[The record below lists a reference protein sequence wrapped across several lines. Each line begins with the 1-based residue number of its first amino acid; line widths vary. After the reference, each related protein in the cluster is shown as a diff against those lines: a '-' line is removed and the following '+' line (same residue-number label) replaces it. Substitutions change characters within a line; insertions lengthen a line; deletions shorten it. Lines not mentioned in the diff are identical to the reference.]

1 MAPRN
6 VGINST
12 FDQQR
17 VVINE
22 IAVDVDNILNAGYAT
37 TTYVGTVIS
46 GLTSVSY
53 VDNKVA
59 ISTSGLASVSYV
71 DNKVAISTSGLLTPT
86 SSGSSLTG
94 IVTSITAGSGI
105 SIDQSTGN
113 VTITSLG
120 GAGGENLDQTLGI
133 GNTSS
138 KGMSV
143 GVVTATSFVK
153 SGGTSSQFLKAD
165 GSVDSNSYLTS
176 TSSGSSLTGI
186 VTSITAGS
194 GISIDQSTGNVTI
207 TATGGGGG
215 GESYWV
221 STAAGIH
228 TLSNVGIGTT
238 DPTDRFAVVSSSDS
252 NWRTRFIGNEVI
264 ISNNSTNDA
273 ISPAYLI
280 QQDYPYNSFSL
291 GFDLG
296 AFLYLDNSFSRKAS
310 VGFFKDDSNGT
321 GIYLSPT
328 GFSGLLTAGEAGI
341 TIRSNKNVGI
351 GTTNPTTKLQ
361 IDGILG
367 FGANNNVKIG
377 NNTTGISLNTGINN
391 SFAGPGSGS
400 STTDGSNNI
409 FIGFEAGY
417 VNLDGA
423 SNNFLGYRTG
433 YKLTTGIYNQFVGS
447 SAGYNNTNGSYNNYI
462 GANAGLLDT
471 GGSYNTFI
479 GNAAGSNST
488 SGNHN
493 VAIGN
498 GAQLPISTGSTQ
510 LALGSNGTYW
520 IYGNS
525 SGNVGLGTTNPT
537 SKLTVQGNVNVS
549 GAVTAASVTLSGN
562 LIDSSNSNY
571 YFNPGQGGNLAAG
584 FYVTND
590 PVSYGTYVQIN
601 DDQIY
606 AYDGITGGSFDIR
619 SKKNENSYIN
629 GGNLGIGTDTPISK
643 LDVRGDV
650 SIASTAN
657 LTQITETVVNAFNT
671 TLSPSSG
678 TLTVDTS
685 LGTVVLG
692 DLDASVTTWAFTNVP
707 TANSKATTVTLII
720 DGDTA
725 QTYGDAC
732 SVNGSAITNGVKWSG
747 GSAPTATNNFDV
759 ITFTIVKDS
768 AGTINVFGSGNTN
781 FS

>member
-1 MAPRN
+1 VQLSIAALCSQRN
-6 VGINST
+6 SST

-22 IAVDVDNILNAGYAT
+22 IAVDVDNLLNAGYAT
-37 TTYVGTVIS
+37 TSYVGTVTS
-46 GLTSVSY
+46 GLASVSYVDNKVAISTSGLASVSY

-153 SGGTSSQFLKAD
+153 FGGTSSQFLKAD

-194 GISIDQSTGNVTI
+194 GISIDQSTGNVTV
-207 TATGGGGG
+207 TATGGGGS

-291 GFDLG
+291 GFELG

-391 SFAGPGSGS
+391 FFAGPGSGS

-510 LALGSNGTYW
+510 LALVQYHMEHMF
-520 IYGNS
+520 
-525 SGNVGLGTTNPT
+525 
-537 SKLTVQGNVNVS
+537 KLMM
-549 GAVTAASVTLSGN
+549 
-562 LIDSSNSNY
+562 IK
-571 YFNPGQGGNLAAG
+571 FMHMM
-584 FYVTND
+584 
-590 PVSYGTYVQIN
+590 
-601 DDQIY
+601 
-606 AYDGITGGSFDIR
+606 
-619 SKKNENSYIN
+619 E
-629 GGNLGIGTDTPISK
+629 
-643 LDVRGDV
+643 
-650 SIASTAN
+650 
-657 LTQITETVVNAFNT
+657 
-671 TLSPSSG
+671 
-678 TLTVDTS
+678 
-685 LGTVVLG
+685 
-692 DLDASVTTWAFTNVP
+692 
-707 TANSKATTVTLII
+707 
-720 DGDTA
+720 
-725 QTYGDAC
+725 
-732 SVNGSAITNGVKWSG
+732 
-747 GSAPTATNNFDV
+747 
-759 ITFTIVKDS
+759 
-768 AGTINVFGSGNTN
+768 
-781 FS
+781 

>member
-22 IAVDVDNILNAGYAT
+22 IAVDVDNLLNAGYAT
-37 TTYVGTVIS
+37 TSYVGTVTL
-46 GLTSVSY
+46 GLASVSY

-105 SIDQSTGN
+105 SINQSTGN

-120 GAGGENLDQTLGI
+120 GGGGENLDQTLGT

-194 GISIDQSTGNVTI
+194 GISINQSTGNVTI

-221 STAAGIH
+221 STAVGIH

-238 DPTDRFAVVSSSDS
+238 NATSKLTVQGDVSVSGVSTFTNGPILIGSGTSTGTSSQPLQVTGGAYVS
-252 NWRTRFIGNEVI
+252 GNIG
-264 ISNNSTNDA
+264 
-273 ISPAYLI
+273 L
-280 QQDYPYNSFSL
+280 
-291 GFDLG
+291 
-296 AFLYLDNSFSRKAS
+296 
-310 VGFFKDDSNGT
+310 
-321 GIYLSPT
+321 
-328 GFSGLLTAGEAGI
+328 
-341 TIRSNKNVGI
+341 

-361 IDGILG
+361 INGILG
-367 FGANNNVKIG
+367 FGADNNARIG
-377 NNTTGISLNTGINN
+377 DSNTG
-391 SFAGPGSGS
+391 S
-400 STTDGSNNI
+400 SITNGTNNI
-409 FIGFEAGY
+409 FIGSNAGRFNNTGSSNVFLGLNAGY
-417 VNLDGA
+417 SNQGGA
-423 SNNFLGYRTG
+423 SNIL
-433 YKLTTGIYNQFVGS
+433 
-447 SAGYNNTNGSYNNYI
+447 
-462 GANAGLLDT
+462 
-471 GGSYNTFI
+471 
-479 GNAAGSNST
+479 
-488 SGNHN
+488 
-493 VAIGN
+493 IGN
-498 GAQLPISTGSTQ
+498 GAGYFNTGS
-510 LALGSNGTYW
+510 SNVFFGLNT
-520 IYGNS
+520 GFNNS
-525 SGNVGLGTTNPT
+525 SGSSNNFIGVAAGISNQTGSNNVFLGARNGISVSASYKVIIGSGNLANYFDSPDTTKSNQFAVGIRTDANPSKYWLVGDENFNVGIGTTNPT
-537 SKLTVQGNVNVS
+537 SKLTVQGNTSLETLSVS
-549 GAVTAASVTLSGN
+549 GISTLTTTLIGGVTSTGTSSQPLQVTGGAYVSGN
-562 LIDSSNSNY
+562 IGVGVTNPSYKLDVTGAVRLGNSVAQGVPSISDISTNAHTLLS
-571 YFNPGQGGNLAAG
+571 GQGGNYLSIG
-584 FYVTND
+584 Q
-590 PVSYGTYVQIN
+590 YGP
-601 DDQIY
+601 
-606 AYDGITGGSFDIR
+606 G
-619 SKKNENSYIN
+619 NSYAQWIQSGFVIPSTATYN
-629 GGNLGIGTDTPISK
+629 IVLQPLGGNLGIGATNPSTRLHVI
-643 LDVRGDV
+643 GDSTV
-650 SIASTAN
+650 SGVTN
-657 LTQITETVVNAFNT
+657 LNQITETVVNAFNT
-671 TLSPSSG
+671 ALAPSTG

-692 DLDASVTTWAFTNVP
+692 DLNASVTTWAFTNVP
-707 TANSKATTVTLII
+707 TANSKAITVTLII

-732 SVNGSAITNGVKWSG
+732 NVNGSAVSGGVKWSG
-747 GSAPTATNNFDV
+747 GSAPTATNNFDI

>member
-22 IAVDVDNILNAGYAT
+22 IAVDVDNILNVGYAT

-138 KGMSV
+138 KGISV

-194 GISIDQSTGNVTI
+194 GISVNQSTGNVTI

-238 DPTDRFAVVSSSDS
+238 
-252 NWRTRFIGNEVI
+252 
-264 ISNNSTNDA
+264 
-273 ISPAYLI
+273 
-280 QQDYPYNSFSL
+280 
-291 GFDLG
+291 
-296 AFLYLDNSFSRKAS
+296 
-310 VGFFKDDSNGT
+310 
-321 GIYLSPT
+321 
-328 GFSGLLTAGEAGI
+328 
-341 TIRSNKNVGI
+341 
-351 GTTNPTTKLQ
+351 NPQTKLE
-361 IDGILG
+361 INGVLG
-367 FGANNNVKIG
+367 FGANNNARIG
-377 NNTTGISLNTGINN
+377 DSNTGASITN
-391 SFAGPGSGS
+391 G
-400 STTDGSNNI
+400 TDNI
-409 FIGFEAGY
+409 FIGSNAGRLNNTGSSNVFLGLTAGY
-417 VNLDGA
+417 
-423 SNNFLGYRTG
+423 SNQIGVSNVLIGT
-433 YKLTTGIYNQFVGS
+433 Q
-447 SAGYNNTNGSYNNYI
+447 AGYSNTAS
-462 GANAGLLDT
+462 
-471 GGSYNTFI
+471 SNTFI
-479 GNAAGSNST
+479 GPYSGQNNTSGGSNSF
-488 SGNHN
+488 
-493 VAIGN
+493 IG
-498 GAQLPISTGSTQ
+498 ISAGTNNQTGSHNIFLGPRNGISASASYKVIIGSGY
-510 LALGSNGTYW
+510 LANYFDSPNTTKSNQFAVGIRTDANASKYW
-520 IYGNS
+520 LVGDENF
-525 SGNVGLGTTNPT
+525 NVGIGTTNPT
-537 SKLTVQGNVNVS
+537 SKLTVQGNTSLETLSVS
-549 GAVTAASVTLSGN
+549 GISTLTTTLIGGGTSTGTASQTLQVTGGAYVSGN
-562 LIDSSNSNY
+562 VGVGITNPSYKLDVTGAVRLGNSVAQGVPSISDISTNAHTLLS
-571 YFNPGQGGNLAAG
+571 GQGGNYLSIGQYDSGNNYAQWIQSG
-584 FYVTND
+584 FTI
-590 PVSYGTYVQIN
+590 PSTATYNIVLQPL
-601 DDQIY
+601 
-606 AYDGITGGSFDIR
+606 
-619 SKKNENSYIN
+619 
-629 GGNLGIGTDTPISK
+629 GGNLGIGATNPSTRLHVI
-643 LDVRGDV
+643 GDSIV
-650 SIASTAN
+650 SGVTN
-657 LTQITETVVNAFNT
+657 LNQVTETVVNAFNT
-671 TLSPSSG
+671 ALAPSSG

-692 DLDASVTTWAFTNVP
+692 DLNASVTTWAFTNVP

-732 SVNGSAITNGVKWSG
+732 NVNGSAVSGGVKWSG
-747 GSAPTATNNFDV
+747 GSAPTATNNFDI